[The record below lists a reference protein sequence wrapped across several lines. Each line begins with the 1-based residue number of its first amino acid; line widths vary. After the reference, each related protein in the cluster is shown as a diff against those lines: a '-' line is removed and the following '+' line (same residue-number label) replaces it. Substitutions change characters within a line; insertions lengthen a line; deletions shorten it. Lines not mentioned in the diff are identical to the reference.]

1 MMPDK
6 DSICMICLF
15 AIVFSII
22 PCSASHAAQA
32 TAVLAHPGGSVAATP
47 IAIPR
52 PIHLQRMRQ
61 LPIVDSGSGRTTAST
76 APSHDAIKAC
86 DLVGIQGNAL
96 TLRVRYRVNPD
107 RVRPIYAG
115 AWLYDANGQSID
127 AGYKPVAIARSAAG
141 TVKVVLVLPKT
152 SFRSAYVDAFLM
164 ESGKPVFTKG
174 RFRMA
179 YIWAKGVLSATNS
192 AVAASGNTPT
202 STKLQDNRSFC
213 KAYARRAVAQYDYA
227 MANKLR
233 GIAPP
238 VWSSDSASHYNWC
251 LRVPRQNATQG
262 TALRQSKIDSYKH
275 QHTGQMKERTVQ
287 PVDNRINK
295 RALPALDPGQG
306 GRSLDYRLGGDVAA
320 TPIAIP
326 KPGPPTV
333 GGATP
338 GSNVAATP
346 IAIPRPQS
354 SINVPVSVPKPIT
367 PPVAHPQQ

>member
-15 AIVFSII
+15 AIVFSVI

-52 PIHLQRMRQ
+52 PIHLQRIRQ
-61 LPIVDSGSGRTTAST
+61 FPIIDSGSSQNTAST
-76 APSHDAIKAC
+76 APSHDVIKAC

-96 TLRVRYRVNPD
+96 TLRVHYRVNPD
-107 RVRPIYAG
+107 RARPIYAG

-127 AGYKPVAIARSAAG
+127 AGYKPVAIARPDAG
-141 TVKVVLVLPKT
+141 AVDVVLVLPKA

-164 ESGKPVFTKG
+164 ESGKPVFTNG

-179 YIWAKGVLSATNS
+179 YNWAKGVLSATNS
-192 AVAASGNTPT
+192 AVAASGNKRI
-202 STKLQDNRSFC
+202 SANLQDNRSFC
-213 KAYARRAVAQYDYA
+213 EAYARRAVAQYDYA
-227 MANKLR
+227 MANKLH
-233 GIAPP
+233 GIVPP

-251 LRVPRQNATQG
+251 LRVPRQDATQG
-262 TALRQSKIDSYKH
+262 AELRQSKIDRYKY
-275 QHTGQMKERTVQ
+275 QHTGQMKERMVQ

-306 GRSLDYRLGGDVAA
+306 DHSLDSRLGGNVAA

-346 IAIPRPQS
+346 IAIPRPQLN
-354 SINVPVSVPKPIT
+354 INVPVTVPKPIP